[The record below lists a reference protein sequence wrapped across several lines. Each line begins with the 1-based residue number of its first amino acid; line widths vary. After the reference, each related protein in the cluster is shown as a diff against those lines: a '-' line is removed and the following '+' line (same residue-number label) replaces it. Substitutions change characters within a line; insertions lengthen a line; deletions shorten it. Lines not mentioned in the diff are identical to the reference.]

1 MRSGGGGRTGSTRT
15 GASVIPSSSQALV
28 WREGSRITLSN
39 SGVSTVNRIND
50 AGVVVGS
57 IGSVAYLFV
66 PQTTAQALP
75 KIIDSIQALVSTGAL
90 AAHRANPLQ
99 SQLGNV
105 AARLADGNAAAA
117 VNLLQAFIN
126 KVNALAASGQLAQA
140 DAEQLMATATN
151 LIERLQFLAP

>member
-1 MRSGGGGRTGSTRT
+1 M
-15 GASVIPSSSQALV
+15 

-57 IGSVAYLFV
+57 IESVAYLFV

-126 KVNALAASGQLAQA
+126 KVNALASGQLAQA
-140 DAEQLMATATN
+140 DAEQLMATATD